1 MPLQNRVDPSGQIVR
16 NTARGLFMGNRGGAL
31 HDAGQQIMRSRKS
44 RTWIICLTEFKNRRR
59 KLMQPG
65 KYTELFFL
73 DEATALSAGHRPCF
87 ECRRQDA
94 LAFSTA
100 LARARGV
107 TRLSAPQIDDLLEAD
122 RILPADHPSR
132 EISMNRIGILP
143 DGAFVSD
150 SEHFFVV
157 RSGGLLRWSFAGYEP
172 VDATARMKKHVLHL
186 TTPNASLQ
194 ALIYGYRPVLHP
206 SAPGNIAGQI

>member
-16 NTARGLFMGNRGGAL
+16 NAARGLFMGNRGGAL
-31 HDAGQQIMRSRKS
+31 HNADQQIVRRRKT
-44 RTWIICLTEFKNRRR
+44 RTWIICLTAFKNRRR

-73 DEATALSAGHRPCF
+73 DEAVALSAGHRPCF

-94 LAFSTA
+94 LAFSAA

-107 TRLSAPQIDDLLEAD
+107 AKLSAPQIDDLLEAD
-122 RILPADHPSR
+122 RMTPADHPSR
-132 EISMNRIGILP
+132 QVSSDRIGSLP

-150 SEHFFVV
+150 YEHYFVV
-157 RSGGLLRWSFAGYEP
+157 CSGKLLRWSFSGYEP
-172 VDATARMKKHVLHL
+172 VDAPARMKKHVLLL

-194 ALIYGYRPVLHP
+194 ALNYGYRPVLHP
-206 SAPGNIAGQI
+206 SATGTIAGHI

>member
-1 MPLQNRVDPSGQIVR
+1 MPLQNRVDPSGQIER
-16 NTARGLFMGNRGGAL
+16 NAARGLFMGNRGGAL
-31 HDAGQQIMRSRKS
+31 HDANQTIVRTRRT

-73 DEATALSAGHRPCF
+73 DEAVALSAGHRPCF

-94 LAFSTA
+94 LAFGAA
-100 LARARGV
+100 LARARCMS
-107 TRLSAPQIDDLLEAD
+107 RLSAPQIDDLLEAD
-122 RILPADHPSR
+122 RMIPADHPSR
-132 EISMNRIGILP
+132 QISMNRIGSLP

-150 SEHFFVV
+150 DEHYFVV
-157 RSGGLLRWSFAGYEP
+157 CSGKLLRWSFSGYEP
-172 VDATARMKKHVLHL
+172 VDAPARMKKHVLLL

-194 ALIYGYRPVLHP
+194 ALNYGYRPVLHP
-206 SAPGNIAGQI
+206 SATGNTAAHI